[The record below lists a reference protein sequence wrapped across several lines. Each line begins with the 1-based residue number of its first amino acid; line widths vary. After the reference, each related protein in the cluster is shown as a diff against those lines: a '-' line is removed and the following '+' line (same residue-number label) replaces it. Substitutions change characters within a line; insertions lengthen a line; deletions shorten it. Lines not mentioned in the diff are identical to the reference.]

1 MKITVICGSLRKN
14 SLTRVL
20 TDIAFEY
27 ARSGC
32 HQVKYLD
39 LGKEKLPAFEGFEA
53 DYDER
58 VLALVKEVEET
69 DVFIIGS
76 PVYNGCMASAIKNLF
91 EFVDYKVLEGSA
103 AGFIIKAGSNISFLQ
118 VHGQLQDLMNYFRV
132 VSNPRSVHA
141 TDEDFEGMSLKN
153 QKIKQRIADLVDKT
167 VGLWGKVSKKGR
179 G

>member
-1 MKITVICGSLRKN
+1 MKITVICGSMRKD

-20 TDIAFEY
+20 TDIAFED
-27 ARSGC
+27 ARRSGY
-32 HQVKYLD
+32 QAEYID
-39 LGKEKLPAFEGFEA
+39 LGKEKLPSFEGFEA
-53 DYDER
+53 DYDEH
-58 VLALVKEVEET
+58 VLGIVRKIEET

-91 EFVDYKVLEGSA
+91 EFVDYKALEGSA

-118 VHGQLQDLMNYFRV
+118 VHGQLQGLMNYFRV

-141 TDEDFEGMSLKN
+141 TDEDFEGMGLKN

-167 VGLWGKVSKKGR
+167 VSLWGMGSKKRQG
-179 G
+179 